1 MSWICDCGKGSNV
14 RTEWEKKCFRCNKE
28 KPALTKQQKEASP
41 PIKQEKELPQ
51 QTTKKQPRK
60 QRSRI
65 ILVKRGSKNP
75 PPQNTHNLWDNNDFL
90 VGAGIYDITGPAAEL
105 GMMGFSDHEQKTT
118 GIHTRLYSRAFIIG
132 DSDKRV
138 VYVSAELL
146 FITPPLSLGVL
157 EKLQQTYGELY
168 TKDNVMLTAT
178 HTHSGPGGYCGYAL
192 YDFAI
197 GGFDNQN
204 YNAIVNGIYQSI
216 VRAHNSL
223 APGRI
228 KINQGD
234 LDGVSMNRSED
245 AYNENDDYDDYEDN
259 IDKKMLLL
267 RLEDM
272 YSNEIGMINWFAVH
286 PTNIGNKNKLISS
299 DNKGYASFYFEKSKK
314 TDYLAEN
321 TFVGAFAQSN
331 AGDVSPNLWGHPD
344 GEHDYERM
352 QNIGNKL
359 LDKANKLYDNAITC
373 LSGSLDYRHTYLDF
387 SMNGPICKE
396 GRACV
401 AAIGASVIGGAKA
414 DGIGKPG
421 IEKCIVFGKKLF
433 NTFIITVF
441 PKDEA
446 CHKEKV
452 IALHT
457 GRMLPHPWTPDI
469 LPAQIIK
476 IGNLALVGLPVEA
489 TTMAGRRIRNAVQ
502 AILSEIGVDNV
513 VFAGYAN
520 SHCGYLTTAQEYAVQ
535 NYEGAHTLFGP
546 NSETVFREEAVKL
559 AQSMRDGTDIS
570 SAKLPD
576 IRGKTILSL
585 IPFIPGISMPGV
597 IMDAKPPFEQFGSLR
612 TNTKEAYNKGETVS
626 VAFWGGH
633 PKNNLRTQNTFLE
646 IQKKVGDAWQTI
658 ARDNDPKTRYIWSRI
673 RLTAFSTITIKWD
686 IPQDAEAGEYRIIHH
701 GNWKSISKKIS
712 EYRGESATFTVN

>member
-1 MSWICDCGKGSNV
+1 MGIWECSCGYKYNLDGNKCKICDADPPLS
-14 RTEWEKKCFRCNKE
+14 
-28 KPALTKQQKEASP
+28 QQKEASP

-51 QTTKKQPRK
+51 QTTKKQPRR

-105 GMMGFSDHEQKTT
+105 GTAGYGIGVKTT

-192 YDFAI
+192 YDIGI
-197 GGFDNQN
+197 GGFDKQN

-223 APGRI
+223 APGRM

-245 AYNENDDYDDYEDN
+245 AYNKNEDRVNYEDN

-267 RLEDM
+267 RLEGMDGK
-272 YSNEIGMINWFAVH
+272 EIGMINWFAVH

-344 GEHDYERM
+344 GKHDYERM
-352 QNIGNKL
+352 EIIGNKL
-359 LDKANKLYDNAITC
+359 LDKANKLYDNASTC

-401 AAIGASVIGGAKA
+401 AAIGAPIIGGAEA
-414 DGIGKPG
+414 DGIGKPVF
-421 IEKCIVFGKKLF
+421 EKLIVFVKKH
-433 NTFIITVF
+433 F
-441 PKDEA
+441 PNPLSSKDDA

-476 IGNLALVGLPVEA
+476 IGSLALVGLPVEA

-520 SHCGYLTTAQEYAVQ
+520 SYCGYITTAQEYAVQ
-535 NYEGAHTLFGP
+535 NYEGGHTLFGP

-559 AQSMRDGTDIS
+559 AQGMRDGTDIS
-570 SAKLPD
+570 SATTLPD

-585 IPFIPGISMPGV
+585 IPFIPGVSKPGV
-597 IMDAKPPFEQFGSLR
+597 IMDDKPPSNQFGSLR
-612 TNTKEAYNKGETVS
+612 TNPKEAYNKGETVS

-633 PKNNLRTQNTFLE
+633 PKNNLRTQGTFLE

-658 ARDNDPKTRYIWSRI
+658 ARDNDPKTRYIWSRNFI
-673 RLTAFSTITIKWD
+673 AYSSITIEWD
-686 IPQDAEAGEYRIIHH
+686 IPQDAEAGEYKIIHH
-701 GNWKSISKKIS
+701 GNWKSISQKIS